1 MGWEDMFTGLV
12 DQHYQALYRFALSL
26 TRSEPDAAD
35 LTQQTFL
42 IWANKGYQLRDR
54 DKAKFWLFRTLHRC
68 FLLSRR
74 TSARFVHHELEA
86 VEEELPTFDPGM
98 MDRIDS
104 PAVLAALARVSPPY
118 QAAVALFY
126 LEQWSY
132 NQIAEMLDIAVGTV
146 KSRVSR
152 GIAQLRELLTDRL
165 AASQT
170 GTLVAMPVGNSF
182 GYENSYER
190 RAPALIS
197 QGAHLKLKTETEL
210 CHC

>member
-1 MGWEDMFTGLV
+1 MGWEDMFTALV

-26 TRSEPDAAD
+26 TRSESDAAD

-54 DKAKFWLFRTLHRC
+54 AKAKFWLFRTLHRC

-74 TSARFVHHELEA
+74 TSARFVHHDLEA
-86 VEEELPTFDPGM
+86 VAEELPTIDPAALHRV
-98 MDRIDS
+98 DC
-104 PAVLAALARVSPPY
+104 PAVLAALAKVSPPY

-132 NQIAEMLDIAVGTV
+132 NQIGQMLDISVGTV
-146 KSRVSR
+146 KSRISR

-170 GTLVAMPVGNSF
+170 GTLVAMSPGNCF

-190 RAPALIS
+190 RAPRAPEARPAFEIIN
-197 QGAHLKLKTETEL
+197 
-210 CHC
+210 